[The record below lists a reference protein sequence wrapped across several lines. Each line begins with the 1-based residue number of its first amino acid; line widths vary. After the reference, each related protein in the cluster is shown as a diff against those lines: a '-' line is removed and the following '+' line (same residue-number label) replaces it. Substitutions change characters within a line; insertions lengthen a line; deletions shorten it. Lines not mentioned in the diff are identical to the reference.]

1 MSKKAFVVILFFV
14 QCVVGYGQFVG
25 DSIHEMFFYE
35 IMIKMKN
42 RHSLFLYGISKVPVL
57 FHKHDKNM
65 QVFVD
70 NFYSQAFYCVDP
82 CLGVYYLPSEIIGD
96 KDKYNIIINNGN
108 FDKIYSSCKF
118 KLKDCVIY
126 VDKYMIRTKVFV
138 TDDFHFTS
146 VTPGWL
152 ISRYYKNKYLLYEL
166 EPMHQL
172 PIFKN
177 EIIKVR

>member
-1 MSKKAFVVILFFV
+1 MQRKENEEPISTKITTREYSVEERTRSIRQILKTRGKVEFF
-14 QCVVGYGQFVG
+14 
-25 DSIHEMFFYE
+25 D
-35 IMIKMKN
+35 
-42 RHSLFLYGISKVPVL
+42 LFE
-57 FHKHDKNM
+57 
-65 QVFVD
+65 
-70 NFYSQAFYCVDP
+70 FYSKPYVIVTFLSILEMARKN
-82 CLGVYYLPSEIIGD
+82 EIKITQE
-96 KDKYNIIINNGN
+96 GN

-146 VTPGWL
+146 VTPGWQ

-172 PIFKN
+172 PILKN